1 MDAQRLSPAREA
13 RISTDARRREDS
25 LARATQREAL
35 QDAVDQEEERPEPE
49 RDAGQVRLPVDRARG
64 RDRRHG
70 GKELDGLPLAV
81 GGASDRPDRV
91 AAAGERAAVLD
102 RDAELP

>member
-1 MDAQRLSPAREA
+1 TPHP
-13 RISTDARRREDS
+13 DARTSKTPTR
-25 LARATQREAL
+25 ARVSANAWRDGWVGVRTTQREAL
-35 QDAVDQEEERPEPE
+35 QDAFDEKEERPEPE

-70 GKELDGLPLAV
+70 GQELDGLAFPV
-81 GGASDRPDRV
+81 GGAGDRPDGV

-102 RDAELP
+102 R